1 MVRGLWTEGSLG
13 MNVGGDSG
21 EREKKDLGLEGE
33 EGSEEEG
40 DDDES
45 EEVEG

>member
-13 MNVGGDSG
+13 MNEGGDSG
-21 EREKKDLGLEGE
+21 EREKKDLGLGGV

-40 DDDES
+40 DDES
-45 EEVEG
+45 EEDEG